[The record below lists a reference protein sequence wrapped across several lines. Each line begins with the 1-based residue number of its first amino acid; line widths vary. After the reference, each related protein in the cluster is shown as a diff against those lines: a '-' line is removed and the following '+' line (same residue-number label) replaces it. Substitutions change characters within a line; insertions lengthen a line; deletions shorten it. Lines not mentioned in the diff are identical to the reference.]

1 MNMRLEVVVRDIVG
15 LTGSAI
21 IDAFVKGEHNGNQLA
36 KLRHGNCRKSEA
48 EIAKALQFN
57 GRQDYLFALKQEWE
71 AYQYIQKQIEQTDLE
86 INNLLKNIVD
96 KSEDKKQH
104 TIEKKSTSEKIKT
117 ALQEQI

>member
-21 IDAFVKGEHNGNQLA
+21 IGAFVNGEENGEELA

-48 EIAKALQFN
+48 EIAKALQYN
-57 GRQDYLFALKQEWE
+57 GRKDYLFALKQEWE
-71 AYQYIQKQIEQTDLE
+71 SYKYIQKQIEQTDLE

-96 KSEDKKQH
+96 KSEAKKQH
-104 TIEKKSTSEKIKT
+104 YIEKKSTSAKIKMG
-117 ALQEQI
+117 